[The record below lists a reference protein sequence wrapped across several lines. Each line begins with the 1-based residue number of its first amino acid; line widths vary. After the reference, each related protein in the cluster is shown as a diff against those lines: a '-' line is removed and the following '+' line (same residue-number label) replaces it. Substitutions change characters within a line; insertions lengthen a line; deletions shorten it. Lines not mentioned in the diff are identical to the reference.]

1 MDGWDVAIWSVAA
14 YVAVLTLVR
23 FMTARRNKILGDLRQ
38 RATAAQANLP
48 PATEKEGEASTAQT
62 PDLRQ

>member
-23 FMTARRNKILGDLRQ
+23 FMAARRKKMLDDLRQ
-38 RATAAQANLP
+38 RAVAEQANRVTT
-48 PATEKEGEASTAQT
+48 AEAPGSAASK
-62 PDLRQ
+62 

>member
-23 FMTARRNKILGDLRQ
+23 FMGARRKKMLEDLRQ
-38 RATAAQANLP
+38 RAAAAQASRVTT
-48 PATEKEGEASTAQT
+48 ADTAGEVGSK
-62 PDLRQ
+62 